1 MGTTGHEIA
10 VSIIL
15 ITGTLLTI
23 FGMVVVPISLVNYKP
38 DNEHLFEMYSGIM
51 KRKHSFTSTETSLF
65 FMAFLKLIQLNLVT
79 SHILSNCNYPC
90 SKISDLQTSKVRLF
104 KHLIC

>member
-15 ITGTLLTI
+15 ITGPLLTI
-23 FGMVVVPISLVNYKP
+23 FGMAVMPISLVNYKP

-51 KRKHSFTSTETSLF
+51 KRKHSFTSTETSLI
-65 FMAFLKLIQLNLVT
+65 FMAFLKPIQLNSVT
-79 SHILSNCNYPC
+79 SYILSFLTVTIPAVKY
-90 SKISDLQTSKVRLF
+90 
-104 KHLIC
+104 LIYKQAKFDCLST